1 MWGIVPHTE
10 CGALYPDLEKLEV
23 SCKTLLSV
31 KKANMGEKNNN
42 HIFED
47 LSNTLG
53 QGFSAENLSTPDDC
67 RMSEKA
73 LLYGAGELEPDEI
86 DEFCAHLQH
95 CRFCLNLILDLRLAD
110 EEARESAGQPA
121 LVLPALAE
129 ALAKSPRRE
138 PKRTLMQILSAT
150 IGKLYSFFSFPKMLV
165 PLATACLVFFV
176 MQSALKDQDTARRP
190 TTIRYRIVVPKQSI
204 ATPAKPL
211 SISPD
216 EKVFNQSAP
225 SKKQAPSQPQ
235 ETIYSVDPV
244 LAERSGSSPV
254 ARKQKMRTPHSR
266 LEKLALGRLRLVGI
280 VFTPEGNKAMV
291 EDPSGKG
298 HVLAVGSYIGTNGGK
313 VIRIDKDR
321 IIIAEE
327 TEDESGKASIKEVA
341 LKLVIKTSENPTPD
355 GLKEGLP

>member
-1 MWGIVPHTE
+1 
-10 CGALYPDLEKLEV
+10 
-23 SCKTLLSV
+23 
-31 KKANMGEKNNN
+31 MGEKSNN

-53 QGFSAENLSTPDDC
+53 QGFNAKNLSTPDDC
-67 RMSEKA
+67 PMSEKA
-73 LLYGAGELEPDEI
+73 LLYGVCELGPDEV
-86 DEFCAHLQH
+86 DEFCAHLHH

-129 ALAKSPRRE
+129 AFTKSPSRE
-138 PKRTLMQILSAT
+138 PKRTLMEILSAT

-176 MQSALKDQDTARRP
+176 MQSALKDQDTAYRH
-190 TTIRYRIVVPKQSI
+190 TIIRYRVVVPEQNI
-204 ATPAKPL
+204 GTPTKPL
-211 SISPD
+211 SINPD
-216 EKVFNQSAP
+216 EKVSNQSAP
-225 SKKQAPSQPQ
+225 SKNQAPSQPQ

-244 LAERSGSSPV
+244 LAEKSTSKPV
-254 ARKQKMRTPHSR
+254 VKKRKMRTPHSP
-266 LEKLALGRLRLVGI
+266 LETLALGQLKLVGI

-321 IIIAEE
+321 IFIAEE
-327 TEDESGKASIKEVA
+327 TEDESGKTSIKEVV
-341 LKLVIKTSENPTPD
+341 LKLVIKKN
-355 GLKEGLP
+355 